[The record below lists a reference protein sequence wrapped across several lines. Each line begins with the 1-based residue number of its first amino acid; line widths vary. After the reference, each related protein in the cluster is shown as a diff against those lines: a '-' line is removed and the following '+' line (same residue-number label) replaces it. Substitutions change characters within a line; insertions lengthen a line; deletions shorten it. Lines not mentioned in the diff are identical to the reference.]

1 MARRMDGDAERSS
14 ELDRVSREMRRRLE
28 SLGIYLDGRESSE
41 ELVQLQEAV
50 EEFESAVEA
59 RGGDLMSTRAFEV
72 RRFSPMTRISHC
84 RSGASMKP
92 FPAFS
97 NAWYARPIS
106 CGSITPTA
114 KTCCGG
120 VTDYA
125 TAIWSD
131 SNVNASRNTRPS

>member
-59 RGGDLMSTRAFEV
+59 RGGDLMVDEGVRGSAIQPDDPHFAMPV
-72 RRFSPMTRISHC
+72 RREHETV
-84 RSGASMKP
+84 SG
-92 FPAFS
+92 FLERL
-97 NAWYARPIS
+97 AR
-106 CGSITPTA
+106 A
-114 KTCCGG
+114 DDL
-120 VTDYA
+120 VRQHYTD
-125 TAIWSD
+125 S
-131 SNVNASRNTRPS
+131 